1 MKRTRSCRDLEGEI
15 VVIWFKNCDCRN
27 LVADKMKTKILMMMA
42 VNLIFQ
48 VKVG

>member
-15 VVIWFKNCDCRN
+15 ILIWFEKCDCRIM
-27 LVADKMKTKILMMMA
+27 VADKMKTKFLTMMA

-48 VKVG
+48 LKVG